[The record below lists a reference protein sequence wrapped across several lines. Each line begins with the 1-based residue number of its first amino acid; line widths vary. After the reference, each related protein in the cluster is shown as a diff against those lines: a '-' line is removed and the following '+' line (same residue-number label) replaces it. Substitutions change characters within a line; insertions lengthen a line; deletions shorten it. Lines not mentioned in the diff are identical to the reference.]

1 MSLSKEAR
9 LSLRDAEALSRALT
23 LSSNESEEAQ
33 VVVLFETF
41 KRHSEIYRSV
51 IEGDSTVENLDTKDR
66 IITLS
71 ITDQIKGLEIVKIP
85 Y

>member
-1 MSLSKEAR
+1 MELSKEAR

-23 LSSNESEEAQ
+23 FSRNESEESQ
-33 VVVLFETF
+33 VVVLFEVF

-51 IEGDSTVENLDTKDR
+51 MEGDATVENLDTKDR
-66 IITLS
+66 VITL
-71 ITDQIKGLEIVKIP
+71 QIKGLNIVKIP

>member
-1 MSLSKEAR
+1 MELSKEAR

-23 LSSNESEEAQ
+23 FSNEPEEAQ
-33 VVVLFETF
+33 VVSLFEVF

-51 IEGDSTVENLDTKDR
+51 MEGDATVESLDTKDR
-66 IITLS
+66 VIKLL
-71 ITDQIKGLEIVKIP
+71 IKGQDIIKIP